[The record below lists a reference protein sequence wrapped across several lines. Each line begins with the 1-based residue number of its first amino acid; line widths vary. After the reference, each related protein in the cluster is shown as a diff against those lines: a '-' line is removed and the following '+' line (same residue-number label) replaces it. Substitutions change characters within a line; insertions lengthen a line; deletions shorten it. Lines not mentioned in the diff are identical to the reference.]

1 MKFFNCKKISNH
13 GLESFSMCTKQK
25 MWPLT
30 CMHYIAMFLNSCHCI
45 KTLHITL
52 NKVWKN
58 TTIELLKTF
67 SDPQITKELMH
78 LNNSFWRKTGFS
90 SWKQQAMKGLRTIM
104 NVVTV
109 QNKATALRHAHHRVN
124 IVQLGFA
131 VHILWRKMANESP
144 DASVANIILNC
155 WNLNQKHQQGNH
167 KKFQSDEHKQV
178 DSYKMLQVL
187 NDLAMSKNPELVPW
201 HSYKTMAWYFTC
213 LLGSCSCYRHLSQ
226 TEM

>member
-1 MKFFNCKKISNH
+1 
-13 GLESFSMCTKQK
+13 
-25 MWPLT
+25 
-30 CMHYIAMFLNSCHCI
+30 MFLNSCHCI

-124 IVQLGFA
+124 IVQLQFA
-131 VHILWRKMANESP
+131 VHILWRKMVNRCP
-144 DASVANIILNC
+144 DASVTNIVLNC

-167 KKFQSDEHKQV
+167 KKFQSDKHKQV

-187 NDLAMSKNPELVPW
+187 NDLAMTKNPELVPW
-201 HSYKTMAWYFTC
+201 HSYKTMAWYLTC